1 MLREVKTKLLL
12 GASILIMVT
21 LVLIGI
27 SFILVKASPSV
38 NLPLQSASLLQ
49 EPITLSD
56 FTLVNHHNQ
65 SFTQADLLGQWH
77 LLAYGYLNC
86 PDVCPAT
93 LLLLN
98 SLMHSIQKDNQF
110 TDVQLLFYTIDPGR
124 DSIERLAEYVA
135 FFGKGIIGLK
145 SIEVGGL
152 DGMAKRFE
160 QELGIRVKISTQ
172 MESEDS
178 YQVGHGVAIY
188 LLDPQGRL
196 HAVFEPSVDPFG
208 NRHFN
213 KDDIYHDYV
222 LIRKHANSF
231 TVL

>member
-12 GASILIMVT
+12 GASILIIVT
-21 LVLIGI
+21 LVLMSI

-65 SFTQADLLGQWH
+65 GFTQADLHGQWH

-98 SLMHSIQKDNQF
+98 SLMLSLQKDNQF

-135 FFGKGIIGLK
+135 FFGENIIGLK
-145 SIEVGGL
+145 PIEVGIF
-152 DGMAKRFE
+152 DGMSKRFE
-160 QELGIRVKISTQ
+160 QELGIKVKISTQ
-172 MESEDS
+172 IGSEDS

-188 LLDPQGRL
+188 LLDPQGQL

-213 KDDIYHDYV
+213 KETLYHDYV
-222 LIRKHANSF
+222 LIRKNASS
-231 TVL
+231 L